1 MEIGKMNNGYTSG
14 YTRDNVQS
22 VLDNND
28 YVGEEKI
35 CISTNE
41 NKQFHEKYS
50 DKDIKEAGDIIDKIL
65 KQQDF
70 KLEYKTHD
78 KFKYITMI
86 KIVDS
91 KTGDTIKEIPPKK
104 ILDMVAAMCEM
115 VGLMVDEKA

>member
-1 MEIGKMNNGYTSG
+1 MEIGRINSG
-14 YTRDNVQS
+14 YIMENPQIPMDNKNYDEEGKKQVS
-22 VLDNND
+22 I
-28 YVGEEKI
+28 EEK
-35 CISTNE
+35 
-41 NKQFHEKYS
+41 KQYSEKYS
-50 DKDIKEAGDIIDKIL
+50 DKDIKEAGDILDKVL
-65 KQQDF
+65 EQQDY